1 MTGKKI
7 TKAGQ
12 LNLALSKNQRCI
24 VKKVGFYKPIERVRW
39 DSKQLITTIYKQIR
53 RTGSQ
58 VFDAQVAELPPP
70 PMGGMSG
77 MGGPPVPRQQLWPTP
92 QY

>member
-24 VKKVGFYKPIERVRW
+24 LKKTGFYKAIERVRW
-39 DSKQLITTIYKQIR
+39 DSKQLYIYINKYVEPVR
-53 RTGSQ
+53 KQ